1 MALALFDLDNTL
13 LAGDSDHSFGHFL
26 CARGIVDEQTYRA
39 ATDRFYADYQA
50 GTLDIDRYLR
60 HALSPFKGK
69 TPAELEPLLDSFLQD
84 WVEPMVLPA
93 ALDLIE
99 QHRQQGDVLAI
110 ITATNTVV
118 TQPIAERLG
127 IETLIGCEA
136 QLIDGR
142 YSGAPTGIPS
152 FREGKVKRLQAW
164 LKNTGHSI
172 QGAHFYSDS
181 HNDLPLL
188 EQVDNP
194 VAVDP
199 DDQLRA
205 IALTRGWRILSL
217 RS

>member
-26 CARGIVDEQTYRA
+26 CAQGIVDEQAFRA

-60 HALSPFKGK
+60 HALSPFIGK
-69 TPAELEPLLDSFLQD
+69 TPAELAPLLDSFLQD

-99 QHRQQGDVLAI
+99 RHRQQGDVLAI

-127 IETLIGCEA
+127 IDTLIGCEA
-136 QLIDGR
+136 QLVDGR
-142 YSGAPTGIPS
+142 YSGVPTGIPS

-164 LKNTGHSI
+164 LENAGHSM

-199 DDQLRA
+199 DDTLKT
-205 IALTRGWRILSL
+205 IALNRGWRILSL

>member
-1 MALALFDLDNTL
+1 VALALFDLDNTL

-69 TPAELEPLLDSFLQD
+69 TPAELAPLLDSFLQD

-136 QLIDGR
+136 QLSMAATRVRPLAYPRFERARSNG
-142 YSGAPTGIPS
+142 
-152 FREGKVKRLQAW
+152 FRPG
-164 LKNTGHSI
+164 
-172 QGAHFYSDS
+172 
-181 HNDLPLL
+181 
-188 EQVDNP
+188 
-194 VAVDP
+194 
-199 DDQLRA
+199 
-205 IALTRGWRILSL
+205 
-217 RS
+217 